1 MKEENLLKFLY
12 ILLYMYKYI
21 YINEKF
27 QTITFVIQV
36 LNIMK
41 ILNTIYFIQNIKNQ
55 NDDVDEEIKIN
66 KHER

>member
-1 MKEENLLKFLY
+1 
-12 ILLYMYKYI
+12 
-21 YINEKF
+21 
-27 QTITFVIQV
+27 
-36 LNIMK
+36 MK

>member
-66 KHER
+66 KHEW